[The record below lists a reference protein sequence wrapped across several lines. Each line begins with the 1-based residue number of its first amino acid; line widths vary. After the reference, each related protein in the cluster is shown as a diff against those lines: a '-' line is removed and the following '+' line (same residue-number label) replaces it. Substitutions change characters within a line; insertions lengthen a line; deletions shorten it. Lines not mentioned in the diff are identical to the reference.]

1 VTSVNYKR
9 RETITVNIGQVPLGS
24 SFPIRVQSMANTLTS
39 DLEGSVGQCM
49 RMIEAG
55 ADYIRFTIPS
65 LHDVEHIAAIRKKL
79 MSLGDQTP
87 LIADVHFNADIA
99 FRVTDYVAKVRIN
112 PGNYCENRKQVSSEI
127 TDGEYLDGL
136 DRIRE
141 TFKLLLDKCQK
152 KGVALRIGVNHGS
165 LSERIMRRFGDTP
178 AGMAESAM
186 EFLRICKENGF
197 NQVVVSMKASNV
209 RVMVQATRLVTK
221 MMEEEGMHFP
231 LHLGV
236 TEAGDGE
243 DGRIK
248 SAAGI
253 GALLHDGLG
262 DTIRVSL
269 TEDPEKE
276 IPVALNLVQH
286 VSRLPGHALLPDM
299 KYLPADPFVFSK
311 RRSGISGIIGGHH
324 APVVIGGVF
333 TRADYFFSDS
343 WDEIRCF
350 AGDGRLIIPYNLW
363 LKKGYDQAYPLLS
376 AGQYLDKNLRST
388 ETNFVRITLRDLAL
402 LSQNPLKSD
411 NTVVIVYECSH
422 INIQAELRGLHY
434 NLREAGCSLPV
445 IIRCQYGEP
454 DLESIQVKS
463 AADLGGTFIDGFG
476 DGLWLSNSLPVSAE
490 EVVSVAFGILQAC
503 RARITRTEF
512 ISCPSCGRTN
522 FNLMETLARIK
533 KATSHLKG
541 LKIGVMGCIV
551 NGPGEMADADYGYV
565 GAGKGRITLYKSKEV
580 VKRGIPEQSA
590 VDELIALIKECGD
603 WTEP

>member
-1 VTSVNYKR
+1 
-9 RETITVNIGQVPLGS
+9 
-24 SFPIRVQSMANTLTS
+24 MANTLTS

-49 RMIEAG
+49 RIIEAG

-65 LHDVEHIAAIRKKL
+65 LHDVEHIAAIREKL

-99 FRVTDYVAKVRIN
+99 FRVADYVDKVRIN
-112 PGNYCENRKQVSSEI
+112 PGNYCESRKHGSSEI
-127 TDGEYLDGL
+127 TDGEYIAGL

-141 TFKLLLDKCQK
+141 TFKILLDKCQK

-186 EFLRICKENGF
+186 EFLRICRENGF

-299 KYLPADPFVFSK
+299 KYLPADPFVFGK

-324 APVVIGGVF
+324 VPVVIGGTF
-333 TRADYFFSDS
+333 TRADYYFSDS
-343 WDEIRCF
+343 WDEIRNF
-350 AGDGRLIIPYNLW
+350 AGDGRLIIPYDLW
-363 LKKGYDQAYPLLS
+363 LKKRNDHAYPLLS
-376 AGQYLDKNLRST
+376 AGQYLDNNLRSA
-388 ETNFVRITLRDLAL
+388 ETNFVRITFRDLAL
-402 LSQNPLKSD
+402 LSKNPLKSD
-411 NTVVIVYECSH
+411 NTVVIVYECSR
-422 INIQAELRGLHY
+422 INIQAELRWLHY
-434 NLREAGCSLPV
+434 SLQEAGCSLPV

-454 DLESIQVKS
+454 DLESIQIKS

-476 DGLWLSNSLPVSAE
+476 DGLWLSNSLPVSGE

-590 VDELIALIKECGD
+590 VDELVSLIKECGD